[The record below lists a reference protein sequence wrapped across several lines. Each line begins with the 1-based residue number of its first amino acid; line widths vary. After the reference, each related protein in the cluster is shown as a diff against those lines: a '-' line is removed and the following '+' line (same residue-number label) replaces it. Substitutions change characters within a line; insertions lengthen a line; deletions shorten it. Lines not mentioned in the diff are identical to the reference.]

1 MPTSAD
7 GASSHQRRK
16 SSRVQ
21 LSKAHILIALS
32 FLIGLL
38 CIRYIQSFDKH
49 EKEPFRKMLLVTC
62 WGGAWSI
69 VITALLYMGLGYLGI
84 SGLKTSLGALL
95 IIGPV
100 EEFAK
105 FMALLTSYFIY
116 RSEFDEPADGIIY
129 MSCVALG
136 FSLIENFFYAMRP
149 DSEYLLLLRLFI
161 STPMHICFSAFM
173 GLSFYLWRR
182 DNRATGLLA
191 ISFILASLS
200 HGTYNLII
208 FNGYALSA
216 LIVVVGVILSW
227 TMDLLS
233 YATALSPHR
242 VPLKVFMAA
251 YQKPES
257 QQGIECL
264 NCGSANPKLTYKQDR
279 IIIQKCDGC
288 DQYVTTRKSLYR
300 IFQHYAATFKAISRS
315 DLNKNNTDATLA
327 SLYAGNTLSKPKG
340 IACFNLEALNTALED
355 RNNAIVEK
363 MESKWWFPKR
373 LYRHPPAAD
382 KNRSV

>member
-1 MPTSAD
+1 M
-7 GASSHQRRK
+7 
-16 SSRVQ
+16 
-21 LSKAHILIALS
+21 ALS

-38 CIRYIQSFDKH
+38 CIRYIQSFDRH
-49 EKEPFRKMLLVTC
+49 EKEPFSKMLMVTC

-69 VITALLYMGLGYLGI
+69 IITSGLYLGLHYLGI
-84 SGLKTSLGALL
+84 SGSKTSLGALL
-95 IIGPV
+95 VIGPV

-116 RSEFDEPADGIIY
+116 RSEFDEPVDGIIY

-182 DNRATGLLA
+182 NNRATGLLA

-208 FNGYALSA
+208 FNGYALIA
-216 LIVVVGVILSW
+216 LIVVIGVILSW

-242 VPLKVFMAA
+242 VPLKVFIAA
-251 YQKPES
+251 YQKPETK
-257 QQGIECL
+257 QGIECL
-264 NCGSANPKLTYKQDR
+264 TCGSVNSKLTYEQDNV
-279 IIIQKCDGC
+279 IIQKCDGC
-288 DQYVTTRKSLYR
+288 DQYVTTRKSLYK
-300 IFQHYAATFKAISRS
+300 IFQHYAATFKAIPRS
-315 DLNKNNTDATLA
+315 DLNKNSTDATLA
-327 SLYAGNTLSKPKG
+327 SLYAGNTFSKPKG
-340 IACFNLEALNTALED
+340 IACFDLDSLNTALEE
-355 RNNAIVEK
+355 RNNAIIAK
-363 MESKWWFPKR
+363 MENKWWFPKGI
-373 LYRHPPAAD
+373 YRHPPAANED
-382 KNRSV
+382 RPV